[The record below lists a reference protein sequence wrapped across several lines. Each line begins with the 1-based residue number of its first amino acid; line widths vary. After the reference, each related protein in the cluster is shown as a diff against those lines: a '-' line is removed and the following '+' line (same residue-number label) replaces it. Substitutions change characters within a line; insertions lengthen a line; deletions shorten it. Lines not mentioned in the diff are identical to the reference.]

1 MCTVAATQE
10 SLSSIKQIS
19 TFFYFYNNKTKLNI
33 FSFIPPQ
40 KIRVIKK
47 DPVISNNRKEFNR
60 QILGAELAQLLDWQT
75 LVLIKAKY
83 LFSKELSIEL
93 KRVFKKIEHKFY
105 TKGYSRFSSG
115 EKFLISFM
123 QAIASWD
130 KEVSILLIDECT
142 ADLDKKIKD
151 LFFKCLSMLSTHTA
165 LYLITGELFNIDRPA
180 KINLKI
186 VN

>member
-1 MCTVAATQE
+1 MSIEIHTQATTQTNSSLLTTVLTKQE
-10 SLSSIKQIS
+10 LSS
-19 TFFYFYNNKTKLNI
+19 
-33 FSFIPPQ
+33 IPPQ
-40 KIRVIKK
+40 KILVIKK

-75 LVLIKAKY
+75 LLPIKAKY

-93 KRVFKKIEHKFY
+93 KRVFQKVEHKFY
-105 TKGYSRFSSG
+105 TRGYSRFSAG

-142 ADLDKKIKD
+142 ADLDTKIKD
-151 LFFKCLSMLSTHTA
+151 LFFKCLSMLSTHTTI
-165 LYLITGELFNIDRPA
+165 YFHSGELVNIDRSA
-180 KINLKI
+180 KINLKT

>member
-1 MCTVAATQE
+1 MLTE
-10 SLSSIKQIS
+10 S
-19 TFFYFYNNKTKLNI
+19 NI
-33 FSFIPPQ
+33 RTYSQKMKEMVLDVVPPQ
-40 KIRVIKK
+40 KILVIKK

-75 LVLIKAKY
+75 LLPIKAKY

-93 KRVFKKIEHKFY
+93 KRVFQKIEHKFY
-105 TKGYSRFSSG
+105 TRGYSRFSAG

-123 QAIASWD
+123 QAIALWD

-142 ADLDKKIKD
+142 ADLDTKIKD
-151 LFFKCLSMLSTHTA
+151 LFFKCLSMLSTHTTI
-165 LYLITGELFNIDRPA
+165 YFHSGELVNIDRSA
-180 KINLKI
+180 KINLKT